1 VPITKE
7 MAMSAGELCMALTR
21 ADTEDEVIALLRAAG
36 YWDNPD
42 VWRDL
47 GDDDNNFATIG
58 NQQSEAI
65 AALIEKVINSVDARL
80 MNACLTAGIEATSP
94 AAPQSIREAVAL
106 FFEGKKLSSLGEKD
120 GRVAYWTDSNATS
133 EGRLLTVT
141 ATGNTPEQGWPCLT
155 IADQGEGQTPD
166 DFPDTFMSLHRANK
180 LRIPFVQ
187 GKFNMGGT
195 GVFQFCD
202 TRHRVQLA
210 VSRRNPALLASGA
223 TGRDHEWGFTVVRRQ
238 APADGRRSSVFT
250 YLAPI
255 DATTDRRGAVLS
267 FPAETWPIFPESD
280 AKVRDAYAREAPHGS
295 MVKLYE
301 YKWQGTKSNI
311 IQSRDGLLRRL
322 DQGLPELALPVRV
335 FECRPGYKGGPGS
348 FATNVLGL
356 SARLERDRADKLE
369 TGFPRG
375 SVIDIEG
382 KKVRAKV
389 LAFKK
394 DVAPEYRTARNG
406 VILSINGQAH
416 ASLPID
422 FFRRQSVGMSYL
434 ADSLLVTVDCTGI
447 EGEAREDLFMNS
459 RDRLR
464 DNAIAARLVDE
475 LESLVR
481 DEPALKALRNRRRE
495 EDLAEKLSDSK
506 PLATV
511 LEDLVRRSPT
521 LAKLF
526 LQGAR
531 LPSPFPPGSGP
542 GTGGAGTENGTGTGG
557 EFKGKTYPTYFRFKG
572 LADGQDLERD
582 AFLGSRVRV
591 QFETDAENGYFVR
604 DLFPGESTVW
614 RMMANDEQTALA
626 NTRMD
631 GPRSGIATLNLD
643 LPDDVAA
650 GSVLILDIEVTDD
663 MRIDPFVNRLV
674 LRVHEARQGGGGGG
688 RGRGRRG
695 GDGGGGLNLPEITP
709 VKEEDWAKY
718 SFHTFNEE
726 SALVVVNAG
735 ADTDGDAAA
744 DVFDFYVNVDNKY
757 LRTVQKESPKE
768 DPKLLEAKFTYSLVL
783 VGLAL
788 IHDDRAQRRTSGNG
802 DDDSGESETI
812 ESLVV
817 RATSALAPVLLPMVE
832 TIGGLS
838 LDDE

>member
-1 VPITKE
+1 VTVSTSKE
-7 MAMSAGELCMALTR
+7 KRMSAGELCMALMR
-21 ADTEDEVIALLRAAG
+21 ADTEEEVIALMRAAG
-36 YWDNPD
+36 YWDDPNA
-42 VWRDL
+42 WRDL

-80 MNACLTAGIEATSP
+80 MNACLAAGIDPTS
-94 AAPQSIREAVAL
+94 AEAPQSIREAVAL
-106 FFEGKKLSSLGEKD
+106 FFEGKKVTSLGEKD
-120 GRVAYWTDSNATS
+120 GRVAYWKDTVATT

-141 ATGNTPEQGWPCLT
+141 ATGNTPEEGWPSLT

-166 DFPDTFMSLHRANK
+166 GFPDTFMSLHRANK

-202 TRHRVQLA
+202 TRHRVQLV
-210 VSRRNPALLASGA
+210 VSRRNPALLNAGASS
-223 TGRDHEWGFTVVRRQ
+223 RDREWAFTIVRRQ
-238 APADGRRSSVFT
+238 APEHGRRSSVFT
-250 YLAPI
+250 YLAPVRA
-255 DATTDRRGAVLS
+255 DDSRRGAVLS

-280 AKVRDAYAREAPHGS
+280 SKVRDAYVREAPHGS
-295 MVKLYE
+295 LVKLYE
-301 YKWQGTKSNI
+301 YKWQGTRTNI
-311 IQSRDGLLRRL
+311 IQARDGLLRRL
-322 DQGLPELALPVRV
+322 DQGLPELALPVRL
-335 FECRPGYKGGPGS
+335 FECRPTYKGGPGS

-369 TGFPRG
+369 AGFPRG

-382 KKVRAKV
+382 RKVRAKV
-389 LAFKK
+389 FAFKK
-394 DVAPEYRTARNG
+394 DVASEYRTARHG

-481 DEPALKALRNRRRE
+481 DEPTLKALRNRRRE
-495 EDLAEKLSDSK
+495 EDLADKLSDSK
-506 PLATV
+506 PLASV

-526 LQGAR
+526 LKGAR
-531 LPSPFPPGSGP
+531 LPSPFPRGSGQ
-542 GTGGAGTENGTGTGG
+542 GTGGSGAGNGTGADG
-557 EFKGKTYPTYFRFKG
+557 EFKGKMYPTYFRFKG
-572 LADGQDLERD
+572 LADGEDLERD
-582 AFLGSRVRV
+582 ALLGSRVRV
-591 QFETDAENGYFVR
+591 QFETDAEIEYFVR

-614 RMMANDEQTALA
+614 RIMDNGEQTPLG

-631 GPRSGIATLNLD
+631 GPRSGLATLHLD
-643 LPDDVAA
+643 LPDDVAV
-650 GSVLILDIEVTDD
+650 GSVLTLDVEVNDD

-674 LRVHEARQGGGGGG
+674 LRVQGARTAGGGNGVG
-688 RGRGRRG
+688 R
-695 GDGGGGLNLPEITP
+695 
-709 VKEEDWAKY
+709 
-718 SFHTFNEE
+718 
-726 SALVVVNAG
+726 VVEGVM
-735 ADTDGDAAA
+735 AAA
-744 DVFDFYVNVDNKY
+744 ALHF
-757 LRTVQKESPKE
+757 LRSPE
-768 DPKLLEAKFTYSLVL
+768 
-783 VGLAL
+783 
-788 IHDDRAQRRTSGNG
+788 
-802 DDDSGESETI
+802 
-812 ESLVV
+812 
-817 RATSALAPVLLPMVE
+817 
-832 TIGGLS
+832 
-838 LDDE
+838 

>member
-1 VPITKE
+1 MTT
-7 MAMSAGELCMALTR
+7 AELCMALMR
-21 ADTEDEVIALLRAAG
+21 ADTEDEVIALLSAAG
-36 YWDNPD
+36 YWDAPD
-42 VWRDL
+42 AWRDL

-65 AALIEKVINSVDARL
+65 AALIEKIINAVDSRL
-80 MNACLTAGIEATSP
+80 LNACRMAGIDPTSP
-94 AAPQSIREAVAL
+94 VAPPFIRDAVAR
-106 FFEGKKLSSLGEKD
+106 FFEGRTLSSLGEKD
-120 GRVAYWTDSNATS
+120 GRVAFWDDAKATS

-141 ATGNTPEQGWPCLT
+141 ATGNAPEQGWPSIT
-155 IADQGEGQTPD
+155 VADAGEGQKPD
-166 DFPDTFMSLHRANK
+166 DFPDTFMSLHRSNK

-202 TRHRVQLA
+202 TRHRVQLV
-210 VSRRNPALLASGA
+210 VSRRNPDLTDAGASD
-223 TGRDHEWGFTVVRRQ
+223 RDREWGFTIVRRQ

-255 DATTDRRGAVLS
+255 GADANRKGAVLS
-267 FPAETWPIFPESD
+267 FAADSWPIFPESD
-280 AKVRDAYAREAPHGS
+280 STVRDPYHRHASHGAL
-295 MVKLYE
+295 VKMYE

-369 TGFPRG
+369 EGFPRG
-375 SVIDIEG
+375 SVIDIDG

-389 LAFKK
+389 FALKK

-406 VILSINGQAH
+406 VIFSINGQAH

-422 FFRRQSVGMSYL
+422 FFRRQNVGMSYL

-464 DNAIAARLVDE
+464 DNTIAARLVGE
-475 LESLVR
+475 LESFVR
-481 DEPALKALRNRRRE
+481 DEPTLKALRNRRRE

-506 PLATV
+506 PLASV

-526 LQGAR
+526 LKGMR
-531 LPSPFPPGSGP
+531 LPSPFPPGK
-542 GTGGAGTENGTGTGG
+542 GTGSGAAGNGTGTSTNGD
-557 EFKGKTYPTYFRFKG
+557 FKGKTYPTYFHFKG
-572 LADGQDLERD
+572 LDESEDLERD

-591 QFETDAENGYFVR
+591 QFETDAENEYFVR
-604 DLFPGESTVW
+604 DLFPGESKVW
-614 RMMANDEQTALA
+614 RIMDNGDQAPLA

-631 GPRSGIATLNLD
+631 GPRSGLATLHVD
-643 LPDDVAA
+643 LPEDVEA
-650 GSVLILDIEVTDD
+650 GSTLTLDIEVSDD

-674 LRVHEARQGGGGGG
+674 LLVHQTKQGGGGGCGGG
-688 RGRGRRG
+688 RKRG
-695 GDGGGGLNLPEITP
+695 GDGGGGLNLPDITP
-709 VKEEDWAKY
+709 VREEDWGKY
-718 SFHTFNEE
+718 SFHTFTED
-726 SALVVVNAG
+726 SALVIVNAG
-735 ADTDGDAAA
+735 EVDENQDAS
-744 DVFDFYVNVDNKY
+744 DVYDFYINVDNKY

-768 DPKLLEAKFTYSLVL
+768 DPKLFEAKFTYSMVL
-783 VGLAL
+783 IGLAL
-788 IHDDRAQRRTSGNG
+788 IHDHRTRKLAPPSSE
-802 DDDSGESETI
+802 DDEPRPETI
-812 ESLVV
+812 EALVM

-838 LDDE
+838 LDEN